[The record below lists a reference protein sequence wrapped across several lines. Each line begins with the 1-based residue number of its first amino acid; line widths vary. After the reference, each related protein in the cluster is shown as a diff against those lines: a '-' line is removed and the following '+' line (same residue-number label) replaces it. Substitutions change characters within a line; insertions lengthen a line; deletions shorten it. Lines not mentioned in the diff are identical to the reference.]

1 MPIIFVGSN
10 GASYGNHKVSKGKV
24 LSLIKSMLAL
34 SVAIADRGRLF
45 RRLPLKMG
53 WMWASSSDY
62 KFTTLILHI
71 GCPCYHLN
79 LTE

>member
-34 SVAIADRGRLF
+34 SVAIADYGR
-45 RRLPLKMG
+45 
-53 WMWASSSDY
+53 
-62 KFTTLILHI
+62 
-71 GCPCYHLN
+71 
-79 LTE
+79 